1 MRDMTNKVQHTLILP
16 STHKNEDNPCMPLAI
31 NVVLKYWGVD
41 APIDEVNERLKKYGS
56 VRGSVLMEGIEIV
69 ESHGFVV
76 YIYKG
81 NVSELR
87 KRIDQGIPII
97 VIMPGIQETVQ
108 HATIV
113 TGYSTEEGRIF
124 TYVPEPDTEGAFP
137 QNIFVNYWKQDGS
150 ISIMILPKELQ
161 ERVNLEDL
169 EIKESYRMCFEA
181 ERSIHLKNHKKAID
195 FLQSAIKLDKDNS
208 FAWSLLGSLYN
219 ELGSDQALQC
229 FEKSIELNPECYL
242 SVRGIGNYYLKRADY
257 DLAKKYYTKAIRI
270 HKYRYGP
277 IYKNLAITKLNTND
291 KEGARLDLE
300 EYLKQCPKA
309 KDRNEI
315 ESSLER
321 L

>member
-1 MRDMTNKVQHTLILP
+1 MTDKVQHTLILP
-16 STHKNEDNPCMPLAI
+16 SAHKNEDNPCMPLAI
-31 NVVLKYWGVD
+31 NVLLKYWGVD
-41 APIDEVNERLKKYGS
+41 APIDEVNVRSKKYGS
-56 VRGSVLMEGIEIV
+56 VRGSVLIEGIEIA
-69 ESHGFVV
+69 ESHGFMV

-81 NVSELR
+81 NLGDLR

-113 TGYSTEEGRIF
+113 TGYSIEEGRIF

-137 QNIFVNYWKQDGS
+137 QNIFMNFWKQDGS

-161 ERVNLEDL
+161 ERVNLEEL
-169 EIKESYRMCFEA
+169 EKKESYRMCFEA
-181 ERSIHLKNHKKAID
+181 ERSFHLKNHKNAIAS
-195 FLQSAIKLDKDNS
+195 LESALKLDKENS

-219 ELGSDQALQC
+219 ELGSDQAIQC
-229 FEKSIELNPECYL
+229 FEKSIELNPESYL

-257 DLAKKYYTKAIRI
+257 DLAKKYYTQAIRI
-270 HKYRYGP
+270 HEHRYGP
-277 IYKNLAITKLNTND
+277 IYKNLAITKLNTHD